1 MAVQLSEGQ
10 PSAIEAA
17 YQHYSHL
24 IYTIALRALGD
35 RQDAEDVTQQVFLAA
50 WRGAQ
55 NLRPSPTALPG
66 WLVGIARHK
75 IADVLQARGQESRRL
90 RAVADETGRIGPA
103 PARDHALEIAIIAE
117 LEAMGDP
124 RGPILRMTIMEGLS
138 HSDVADRLDLPL
150 GTVKSHARRGLIH
163 LRQVL
168 KEVRDDD

>member
-1 MAVQLSEGQ
+1 MA
-10 PSAIEAA
+10 
-17 YQHYSHL
+17 
-24 IYTIALRALGD
+24 RC
-35 RQDAEDVTQQVFLAA
+35 AEPAPV
-50 WRGAQ
+50 
-55 NLRPSPTALPG
+55 PTALPG